1 MQQYNMNEPKWVVLQ
16 VTEKCNLRCKMCYE
30 WGDNGSYLHKH
41 KLNNLSVHKVNEI
54 FENLKGYNVYYELF
68 GGEPM
73 LHPQFVDILSIIK
86 KHNCTVDIPTNGT
99 LLSKYY
105 KEVVDANIRRIWIS
119 LDGPQ
124 EVNDAQRG
132 KNVYARATEG
142 IRLLQEHKK
151 ASGKTYPLVGVT
163 FVVTPDNYKYLK
175 SFYEMEVS
183 KMGVDYFSIEFQL
196 FITEERYKKY
206 QCFIKEKFGLDNAWA
221 SKGLVRKL
229 EQFKDID
236 VEYLVAV
243 LNGIKKDIAKT
254 ETQLIGYP
262 KYIDIANINK
272 FYHGDWDNMKEA
284 RKNCPF
290 PWVYMEI
297 SASGVVTPCHT
308 FYDIEMGNVNDT
320 PIMEIWESEKFKDL
334 RIKMR
339 NCITPICFAC
349 SRYYN

>member
-1 MQQYNMNEPKWVVLQ
+1 MNEPKWVVLQ

-30 WGDNGSYLHKH
+30 WGDNGSYLK
-41 KLNNLSVHKVNEI
+41 KNNLNNLSVHKIEEI
-54 FENLKGYNVYYELF
+54 FSDLRDYNVYYELF

-73 LHPQFVDILSIIK
+73 LHPQFADILKLIK
-86 KHNCTVDIPTNGT
+86 RYNCTVDIPTNGT

-119 LDGPQ
+119 LDGPK

-132 KNVYARATEG
+132 QNVYVRATEG
-142 IRLLQEHKK
+142 IKDLQKYKK
-151 ASGKTYPLVGVT
+151 EIGSKYPLVGVT

-175 SFYEMEVS
+175 SFYVEEVS
-183 KMGVDYFSIEFQL
+183 KMNVDYFSIEFQL

-206 QCFIKEKFGLDNAWA
+206 KLFIKEKFGLENAWA
-221 SKGLVRKL
+221 SSGLIRNL

-236 VEYLVAV
+236 IEYLVDS
-243 LNGIKKDIAKT
+243 LRYIKKEIENTDTK
-254 ETQLIGYP
+254 LIGYP
-262 KYIDIANINK
+262 KFIDVENVRK
-272 FYHGDWDNMKEA
+272 FYNGDWDNMKEA
-284 RKNCPF
+284 RKSCPF

-308 FYDIEMGNVNDT
+308 FYDIEMGNVNDVS
-320 PIMEIWESEKFKDL
+320 IMEIWESAKFKNL
-334 RIKMR
+334 RTKMR
-339 NCITPICFAC
+339 KCITPICFAC